1 MPVARF
7 TDEQRAFLQSL
18 PTTGQRV
25 SETERNSLPGTFQW
39 LTLHTAYQRWL
50 QQNRYGIL
58 HIFGKHG
65 CGKTTISIFL
75 AERLKQLGHIVCYF
89 SFNDG
94 DERQKS
100 AGAVYVSYLT
110 QLLYK
115 KRELFSLVLP
125 AYREKD
131 PNTGW
136 SPHQVRSLFKSC
148 AVSTLD
154 TRCIFV
160 IDGIDECDSSRGD
173 LLDDCVEMLSTSQS
187 IRFLALSRPEYDIFQ
202 RLTTASKLNLDEETS
217 LTKDIESFIDAGID
231 KILAGRKGLR
241 KLLPEVRSSL
251 IDRAD
256 GMFLLVRLLLEELQ
270 TVVPSSPQNVRL
282 ALKSL
287 PKSLSNAYE
296 KMLMRIPTNSRE
308 WAKKTLCWVLYALR
322 PLSTSELTTALAVDE
337 DTDSMESVENNLSG
351 DIEDDLSLTFGSLIK
366 IERNTV
372 HITHRSA
379 REFFLERKHDPAAWY
394 ALDANWGHQCIGG
407 TCIAYVKLCDLE
419 PGSET
424 SLPQVRKRE
433 RKKQLR
439 ISLERFPLLEYSVR
453 SWPEHIRRLD
463 IDVPL
468 LSAILATFL
477 QNDLHR
483 QKWEQLYWT
492 LQQSR
497 RTKLLDSPLHICAM
511 VGNMN
516 LLHHLLE
523 QDGANVTAKTEDG
536 ETALHIAAS
545 YGTKDVLEY
554 FLNGRIVVTT
564 LTKER
569 ETALHS
575 SIRMGQSILAK
586 VILEKERETTVDT
599 ILDRK
604 GWRPLH
610 LAALKGFSS
619 LVNCLI
625 ARIAE
630 VDCQDVQKRTPLH
643 LAAFYGHLDVVKS
656 LINASANVQLRDSNG
671 CSALHNA
678 VQRQQR
684 EIVVVLIENGADPS
698 TGDGKEWTPLHE
710 AASHCDVTTF
720 NILLK
725 SHQKTV
731 DLQDKN
737 KRTPLQIAC
746 MEGSKDIVDI
756 LLQRNANPLHQDTNG
771 MDALGLAAGNYHE
784 SIVDSLLKQDK
795 PIWGTGKVEKLYQR
809 AAAQGKIRMVEFWL
823 SRIRDIDVRDNDER
837 TALHFAA
844 MSGRYEIVE
853 LLMVR
858 KADSKSQDRHGR
870 TPLSSALHRRQGR
883 TALLLANESNLDLVD
898 KKGNT
903 PLHWAARRG
912 FKEVGSMLLEKNAN
926 INAQDLRGRTPL
938 QIAILYDNIA
948 FAEFLIRNKASSELS
963 DMFGWTASDWAVW
976 GGLEAL
982 LKCFEK
988 SRYQTHSSPERETLA
1003 QKRIKI
1009 GINQLKCGDWEWHDE
1024 DLRLIGQSAFI
1035 LRADELAEM
1044 VFREYCTRFQAWTCD
1059 KCQKPRK
1066 MNPRTGVTER
1076 NVCKVCFDVDIC
1088 EICFRRRMTKDF
1100 TSPRHCRL
1108 EHSFLRVDFRSGIPA
1123 PDSNSLAEQLSN
1135 WVEVADRGL
1144 ETSDSAN

>member
-1 MPVARF
+1 M
-7 TDEQRAFLQSL
+7 QSL
-18 PTTGQRV
+18 PTTGQRI

-110 QLLYK
+110 KLLYK
-115 KRELFSLVLP
+115 KPELFNLVLP

-131 PNTGW
+131 PNTAW
-136 SPHQVRSLFKSC
+136 SSHQVRSLFKSC

-154 TRCIFV
+154 ARCTFV

-173 LLDDCVEMLSTSQS
+173 LLDDCVEMLSTSHS

-202 RLTTASKLNLDEETS
+202 RLTTASKLNLDEEKS

-231 KILAGRKGLR
+231 KLLVSRKGLR
-241 KLLPEVRSSL
+241 KLLPEIRSSL

-270 TVVPSSPQNVRL
+270 TVVPASPQNVRL

-287 PKSLSNAYE
+287 PESLSNAYE
-296 KMLMRIPTNSRE
+296 KMLLRIPTNSRE

-322 PLSTSELTTALAVDE
+322 PLSTSELETALAVD
-337 DTDSMESVENNLSG
+337 DGTDSMESVENNTSC
-351 DIEDDLSLTFGSLIK
+351 DIEYDLNLTFGSLIK

-372 HITHRSA
+372 QITHRSA
-379 REFFLERKHDPAAWY
+379 REFFLERKQDPVAWY
-394 ALDANWGHQCIGG
+394 AMDANWGNQCIGG
-407 TCIAYVKLCDLE
+407 ACIAYIKLCDLE

-433 RKKQLR
+433 RKKQPR
-439 ISLERFPLLEYSVR
+439 VNLERFPLLEYSVR
-453 SWPEHIRRLD
+453 SWPEHIRRID
-463 IDVPL
+463 VDVPL

-483 QKWEQLYWT
+483 QKWEQLYWI

-497 RTKLLDSPLHICAM
+497 RTNLLDSPLHICAM
-511 VGNMN
+511 IGNMN

-523 QDGANVTAKTEDG
+523 QYNTNVTAKTEDG

-554 FLNGRIVVTT
+554 FLDGRIVVTA

-569 ETALHS
+569 ESALHS
-575 SIRMGQSILAK
+575 SIRMGQNILAK
-586 VILEKERETTVDT
+586 TILEKERETTVDT

-610 LAALKGFSS
+610 LAALKGFSP

-625 ARIAE
+625 ARIME
-630 VDCQDVQKRTPLH
+630 VDFQDVQKRTPLH
-643 LAAFYGHLDVVKS
+643 LAAFNGHLNVVKS
-656 LINASANVQLRDSNG
+656 LIKANANLQLRDSNG
-671 CSALHNA
+671 CSALYKA

-698 TGDGKEWTPLHE
+698 TGDRKQWTPLHE
-710 AASHCDVTTF
+710 AASHCDVNTL
-720 NILLK
+720 NILSK
-725 SHQKTV
+725 SYQKTV

-746 MEGSKDIVDI
+746 MEGCEDIADI
-756 LLQRNANPLHQDTNG
+756 LVQRNANPLHQDTNG
-771 MDALGLAAGNYHE
+771 MDALDLAADNHHE
-784 SIVDSLLKQDK
+784 SIVDSLLKQNK
-795 PIWGTGKVEKLYQR
+795 PMWGTGKVEKLYRR

-823 SRIRDIDVRDNDER
+823 SRIRDVDVRDDDGR

-844 MSGRYEIVE
+844 MNGRDEIVE
-853 LLMVR
+853 LLIAR
-858 KADSKSQDRHGR
+858 KADSNLQDRHGR
-870 TPLSSALHRRQGR
+870 TPLSTALQRVQGR
-883 TALLLANESNLDLVD
+883 TALLLTNESNPDLVD
-898 KKGNT
+898 EKGNA
-903 PLHWAARRG
+903 PLHWVARTDLN
-912 FKEVGSMLLEKNAN
+912 EVGSMLLERNAS
-926 INAQDLRGRTPL
+926 IDAQDGRGRTPL
-938 QIAILYDNIA
+938 QIAILYDNIV

-963 DMFGWTASDWAVW
+963 DMFGWTAADWAVW
-976 GGLEAL
+976 EGSEAL

-988 SRYQTHSSPERETLA
+988 SRYRTHSSPGRETLA
-1003 QKRIKI
+1003 RKRIKI
-1009 GINQLKCGDWEWHDE
+1009 GIDQLKCGDWEWYDN
-1024 DLRLIGQSAFI
+1024 DLRLVGQSANI
-1035 LRADELAEM
+1035 LGADELAVT
-1044 VFREYCTRFQAWTCD
+1044 VFREHCTRFQAWTCD
-1059 KCQKPRK
+1059 KCRKPRK

-1076 NVCKVCFDVDIC
+1076 NICKVCFDVDIC

-1100 TSPRHCRL
+1100 ASPRHCRL
-1108 EHSFLRVDFRSGIPA
+1108 EHGFVRVDFRSGIPD
-1123 PDSNSLAEQLSN
+1123 PDSNSLVEQLSS
-1135 WVEVADRGL
+1135 WTEVADHGL
-1144 ETSDSAN
+1144 GTSDSAH

>member
-1 MPVARF
+1 MI
-7 TDEQRAFLQSL
+7 
-18 PTTGQRV
+18 
-25 SETERNSLPGTFQW
+25 SETEQNSLPGTFQW
-39 LTLHTAYQRWL
+39 LVLHTAYQRWF

-75 AERLKQLGHIVCYF
+75 AERLRQLGHVVCYF

-110 QLLYK
+110 QLLSEK
-115 KRELFSLVLP
+115 PELFKLVLP

-136 SPHQVRSLFKSC
+136 SSHQVRSLFKSC
-148 AVSTLD
+148 AVSSLD

-173 LLDDCVEMLSTSQS
+173 LLEDCVEMLSTTPS

-202 RLTTASKLNLDEETS
+202 RLTTASKLNLDEEKS
-217 LTKDIESFIDAGID
+217 LTKDIESFIDAGIN
-231 KILAGRKGLR
+231 KLLAGRKGLR
-241 KLLPEVRSSL
+241 KLLPEIRSSL

-270 TVVPSSPQNVRL
+270 TVVPASPQNIRL

-287 PKSLSNAYE
+287 PKSLGNAYE
-296 KMLMRIPTNSRE
+296 KMLMRIPINSRE
-308 WAKKTLCWVLYALR
+308 WAKKTLCWVLYASR
-322 PLSTSELTTALAVDE
+322 PLSTSELETALAVHE
-337 DTDSMESVENNLSG
+337 GTDSMESVENNTSC
-351 DIEDDLSLTFGSLIK
+351 DIEDDLNLTFGSLIK

-379 REFFLERKHDPAAWY
+379 REFFLEEKHDSAAWY
-394 ALDANWGHQCIGG
+394 ALDADWGNQCIGG
-407 TCIAYVKLCDLE
+407 ACITYVKLCDLE

-424 SLPQVRKRE
+424 SLPQIRKRE
-433 RKKQLR
+433 RKKQPR
-439 ISLERFPLLEYSVR
+439 INLERFPLLEYSVR

-463 IDVPL
+463 SDVPL
-468 LSAILATFL
+468 LSAILETFL

-483 QKWEQLYWT
+483 QKWEQLYWI

-511 VGNMN
+511 IGNMN
-516 LLHHLLE
+516 LLLHLLE
-523 QDGANVTAKTEDG
+523 QDGTDMNARTEDG

-554 FLNGRIVVTT
+554 FLDGRIVVTA

-575 SIRMGQSILAK
+575 SIRLGQSILAK
-586 VILEKERETTVDT
+586 TILEKERETTVDT

-610 LAALKGFSS
+610 LAALKGFSP

-630 VDCQDVQKRTPLH
+630 VDFQDVQKRTPLH
-643 LAAFYGHLDVVKS
+643 LAAFNGHLDVVKS
-656 LINASANVQLRDSNG
+656 LMNASANVQLRDSNG
-671 CSALHNA
+671 CSALHKA

-684 EIVVVLIENGADPS
+684 EIVVALIENGADPS
-698 TGDGKEWTPLHE
+698 TADGKQWTPLHE
-710 AASHCDVTTF
+710 AASHCDVNTF
-720 NILLK
+720 NILLQ
-725 SHQKTV
+725 SYQKTV
-731 DLQDKN
+731 DLQDKK
-737 KRTPLQIAC
+737 KRSPLQIAC
-746 MEGSKDIVDI
+746 MKGSRDIVDI
-756 LLQRNANPLHQDTNG
+756 LLQRDANPLRQDTNG
-771 MDALGLAAGNYHE
+771 MDALDLAADNHHE

-795 PIWGTGKVEKLYQR
+795 TFWGPAKLEKLYQR
-809 AAAQGKIRMVEFWL
+809 AAAQGNIRMVEFWL
-823 SRIRDIDVRDNDER
+823 SRIRDIDDRDNDGR

-844 MSGRYEIVE
+844 INGRCEIVE
-853 LLMVR
+853 LLLAR
-858 KADSKSQDRHGR
+858 KANSNLQDRNGR
-870 TPLSSALHRRQGR
+870 TPLSCAIQRRQGQ
-883 TALLLANESNLDLVD
+883 TAILLANESNLNLADE
-898 KKGNT
+898 KSNT
-903 PLHWAARRG
+903 PLHWVSRTG
-912 FKEVGSMLLEKNAN
+912 LGEVGSILVEKNAN
-926 INAQDLRGRTPL
+926 IDAQDGRGRTPL
-938 QIAILYDNIA
+938 QVAILYDNTA
-948 FAEFLIRNKASSELS
+948 LAEFLIRNKASSELS

-976 GGLEAL
+976 EGSEAL

-988 SRYQTHSSPERETLA
+988 SRYQTHSSPDRETLA

-1009 GINQLKCGDWEWHDE
+1009 GIDQLKRGDWEWYDG
-1024 DLRLIGQSAFI
+1024 DLRLVGQSAHI
-1035 LRADELAEM
+1035 LGADKLAET

-1088 EICFRRRMTKDF
+1088 EICFRQRMTKDF

-1108 EHSFLRVDFRSGIPA
+1108 EHSFLSVDFRSGIPA
-1123 PDSNSLAEQLSN
+1123 PDSNSLAEQLSS
-1135 WVEVADRGL
+1135 WLEVADRGL
-1144 ETSDSAN
+1144 ETSGSAN